1 MFQKEATLAKLIMPC
16 ASAEARGQ
24 LAKML
29 VFFPWKGLNV
39 VRGYVIPSNPNT
51 AAQQSQRTK
60 FTNAVDEFHATP
72 LTALDLTAWN
82 LFATIFAQ
90 IMSGFNTFV
99 KKHVEGAIAGTP
111 WGAIS
116 NGVFDGILAAQVDF
130 HADTSIPASA
140 MNLRWGTSKTFMPN
154 VQASDG
160 AAATQDWT
168 IAGLEDGVVYFIQV
182 FDNALGDD
190 CYTGIYRY
198 KHVAP

>member
-1 MFQKEATLAKLIMPC
+1 MAKLIMPL

-24 LAKML
+24 IAKML
-29 VFFPWKGLNV
+29 VYFPWKGLNV

-60 FTNAVDEFHATP
+60 FTNAVDEFHGSA
-72 LTALDLTAWN
+72 LTANDLTAWN

-90 IMSGFNTFV
+90 IMSGFNTYV
-99 KKHVEGAIAGTP
+99 KKHVEGAIAGTT
-111 WGAIS
+111 WGVTDNS
-116 NGVFDGILAAQVDF
+116 LFDNIQAASVDF
-130 HADTSIPASA
+130 HVDTSIPASV
-140 MNLRWGTSKTFMPN
+140 LKLKYGTSKTFMPN
-154 VQASDG
+154 LQNSDG

-182 FDNALGDD
+182 YSNALGDD
-190 CYTGIYRY
+190 CWTGIYRY

>member
-1 MFQKEATLAKLIMPC
+1 MFPKEVTVAKLIMPL

-24 LAKML
+24 IAKML
-29 VFFPWKGLNV
+29 VYFPWKGLNV

-60 FTNAVDEFHATP
+60 FTNAVDAFHAAP

-99 KKHVEGAIAGTP
+99 KKHVEGAIAGTD
-111 WGAIS
+111 WAAIS
-116 NGVFDGILAAQVDF
+116 NGVFDTVLATSVDF
-130 HADTSIPASA
+130 HCDTSVPASV
-140 MNLRWGTSKTFMPN
+140 LTLKYGTSKTFMPN
-154 VQASDG
+154 TQASDA

-168 IAGLEDGVVYFIQV
+168 ITGLEDGVVYFLQV
-182 FDNALGDD
+182 YTNALGNDAW
-190 CYTGIYRY
+190 TGIYRY